1 MRSTLGI
8 CGVLAAL
15 AAAGLASGPAP
26 SFDQHWPQWRG
37 PLASGVAPKADPPVE
52 WSETKNVRWK
62 VTIPGRGFGTPVVW
76 GDRIFL
82 LTAIPVGS
90 PPPPAP
96 VSEGGQRDLPKIE
109 AGGEQRFVAMALSR
123 KDGKVLWERTA
134 AQAKPHEG
142 THQDGSWASASAITD
157 GEQLYAFFGS
167 FGIYVY
173 DLEGNLR
180 WSKDLG
186 DMHTRHAFGE
196 GSSPAVWGDTLVI
209 NWDHEGD
216 SFIVALDKR
225 TGEERWR
232 VARPG
237 ERTSWSTPLVVAE
250 GGKPQ
255 VIVAATERS
264 RGYDLATGEVLWQS
278 GGMTGNVIPS
288 PVYADGLVYLMS
300 GFRGAALQ
308 AIRLAEAKGEVTGAP
323 ALVWS
328 QDRDTP
334 YVPSPL
340 LYDGK
345 LYFLKVNTGILS
357 CLDAK
362 TGQPHY
368 SEQRLEGIQG
378 IYASPV
384 GASGRVYLVGR
395 NGVTLVL
402 KNGTTFEQLA
412 SNTLDDRF
420 DASPAIVGN
429 EIFLRGHQSLYC
441 LAREQG

>member
-1 MRSTLGI
+1 MRSMAGFCAGLTL
-8 CGVLAAL
+8 LFS
-15 AAAGLASGPAP
+15 AGLAAEPAP
-26 SFDQHWPQWRG
+26 TTDSHWPQWRG
-37 PLASGVAPKADPPVE
+37 PLATGVAPQADPPVE

-62 VTIPGRGFGTPVVW
+62 VPIPGRGLAVPIVW
-76 GDRIFL
+76 GEKVFL
-82 LTAIPVGS
+82 QTAIPV
-90 PPPPAP
+90 
-96 VSEGGQRDLPKIE
+96 ET
-109 AGGEQRFVAMALSR
+109 GGEQRFVVMALSR

-134 AQAKPHEG
+134 IQAKPHEG
-142 THQDGSWASASAITD
+142 THLDGSWASSSPVTD
-157 GEQLYAFFGS
+157 GELLYAFFGS

-173 DLEGNLR
+173 DLDGNLR

-186 DMHTRHAFGE
+186 DMHTRNAFGE

-225 TGEERWR
+225 TGAERWR

-264 RGYDLATGEVLWQS
+264 RGYDLATGEVLWQA
-278 GGMTGNVIPS
+278 GGMTTNVIPS

-308 AIRLAEAKGEVTGAP
+308 AIRLAEAKGEVAGAP
-323 ALVWS
+323 AIVWS
-328 QDRDTP
+328 HDRDTP

-362 TGQPHY
+362 TGQVLY
-368 SEQRLEGIQG
+368 NEQRLEGIQG
-378 IYASPV
+378 VYASPV
-384 GASGRVYLVGR
+384 GAAGRVYLAGR

-402 KNGTTFEQLA
+402 KNGTSFELLA
-412 SNTLDDRF
+412 SNTLLERF
-420 DASPAIVGN
+420 DASPAVAGG
-429 EIFLRGHQSLYC
+429 ELYLRGQRNLYC
-441 LAREQG
+441 LAQPAMLSTTQPSLR